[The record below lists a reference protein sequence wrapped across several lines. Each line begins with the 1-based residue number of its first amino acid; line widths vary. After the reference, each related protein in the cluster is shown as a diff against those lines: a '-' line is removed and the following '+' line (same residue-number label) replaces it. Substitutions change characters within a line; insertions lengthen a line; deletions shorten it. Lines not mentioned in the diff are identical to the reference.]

1 MNTTQEPMSTTT
13 TPLSNWIT
21 IEDSVPEQISPW
33 DPYEGGFD
41 IPLVTQIHEPT
52 VKIAS
57 FVVADEDI
65 WKQLCAAD
73 NLNPNKNTI
82 HTIEYYF
89 DPTYAARQQL
99 ADCGMNS
106 PAEFNEDDVSS
117 PGYVFQ
123 LLEAEIPAP
132 IEGRTQTFIGHK
144 ETLARFESLGPLT
157 FLFDWDSIPQE
168 YRTVLNIATAAANYT
183 NQ

>member
-41 IPLVTQIHEPT
+41 IPLITQIHEPT

-57 FVVADEDI
+57 FVVTDEDI

-89 DPTYAARQQL
+89 DPSYHHFRSA
-99 ADCGMNS
+99 
-106 PAEFNEDDVSS
+106 DDVSS

-157 FLFDWDSIPQE
+157 FLFNWDTIPQE